1 MTDNSKQN
9 TDSVSTRHRIHQI
22 LEIEHV
28 GLAKLINIVIMLL
41 ITFTVV
47 IVFIE
52 TMPHIQAEYTSWFVW
67 FEYLSI
73 GLFSIEYIIRLWSAA
88 EIDPEQPWRSRWKY
102 AKSPLALVDLISVAP
117 FYLGLFI
124 TIDTRYL
131 RVVRLLRVFK
141 LTRYSSS
148 LSTLLQV
155 LKNEMPGIISALS
168 ILLILIVFA
177 SAGIYLVEREAQPVA
192 FGSIPQAMW
201 WATITLTTV
210 GYGDIVPITLAGKAL
225 GIVITILGVGFA
237 ALPAGIIAS
246 GFTVEMQNRRDEFRA
261 KLMSSLTD
269 GKLSRDEMRDIE
281 QLRIS
286 LGLSLKESKSLIR
299 LAGTGRLT
307 HCPHC
312 GEDLSHYS

>member
-1 MTDNSKQN
+1 MTDTTKN
-9 TDSVSTRHRIHQI
+9 TAPVTKRHRAHQI
-22 LEIEHV
+22 FELEHH
-28 GLAKLINIVIMLL
+28 GLARLINLVIMLL
-41 ITFTVV
+41 IALTVV
-47 IVFIE
+47 IVFVE
-52 TMPHIQAEYTSWFVW
+52 TIPQVRADYMTLFIW
-67 FEYLSI
+67 FEYVSI
-73 GLFSIEYIIRLWSAA
+73 ALFSVEYIARLWSAA
-88 EIDPEQPWRSRWKY
+88 EIDPEQPWRSRWRY
-102 AKSPLALVDLISVAP
+102 AKSPLALVDLLAVAP
-117 FYLGLFI
+117 FYFGLFI
-124 TIDTRYL
+124 QLDTRYL
-131 RVVRLLRVFK
+131 RVIRLLRVLK
-141 LTRYSSS
+141 LTRYSRS

-155 LKNEMPGIISALS
+155 LKNELPGIVSALG

-177 SAGIYLVEREAQPVA
+177 SAGIYLVERDAQPEA

-210 GYGDIVPITLAGKAL
+210 GYGDVVPITMAGKAL

-269 GKLSRDEMRDIE
+269 GKLSHKELRDIE

-299 LAGTGRLT
+299 LAGTGHLT

-312 GEDLSHYS
+312 GEDISQHP

>member
-1 MTDNSKQN
+1 MVHKTEN
-9 TDSVSTRHRIHQI
+9 TDTVSLRRRTHQI
-22 LEIEHV
+22 FEIEHH
-28 GLAKLINIVIMLL
+28 GLARLFNIAIMLL
-41 ITFTVV
+41 IAITVV

-52 TMPHIQAEYTSWFVW
+52 TMPQIRDEYTAGFIW
-67 FEYLSI
+67 FEYISI
-73 GLFSIEYIIRLWSAA
+73 ALFSIEYIARLWSSA

-102 AKSPLALVDLISVAP
+102 AKSPLALVDLLAVAP

-124 TIDTRYL
+124 QLDTRYL
-131 RVVRLLRVFK
+131 RVVRLLRVLK

-148 LSTLLQV
+148 LSTLVQV
-155 LKNEMPGIISALS
+155 LKNEFPGIVSALS
-168 ILLILIVFA
+168 ILFILIVFA
-177 SAGIYLVEREAQPVA
+177 SAGIYLVEHEAQPDA

-210 GYGDIVPITLAGKAL
+210 GYGDVVPITVAGKAL
-225 GIVITILGVGFA
+225 GIVITILGVGIA

-246 GFTVEMQNRRDEFRA
+246 GFTTEMQNRRDEFRA

-269 GKLSRDEMRDIE
+269 GQLSHDDLRDIE

-286 LGLSLKESKSLIR
+286 LGLSIKESKSLIR
-299 LAGTGRLT
+299 IAGTGHLT

-312 GEDLSHYS
+312 GEDLSHFQ

>member
-1 MTDNSKQN
+1 MTDTSKN
-9 TDSVSTRHRIHQI
+9 TALVTKRHRAYQI
-22 LEIEHV
+22 FELEHH
-28 GLAKLINIVIMLL
+28 GLARIINIVIMLL
-41 ITFTVV
+41 IAFTVV
-47 IVFIE
+47 IVFVE
-52 TMPHIQAEYTSWFVW
+52 TIPQVRDNYMTWFKW

-73 GLFSIEYIIRLWSAA
+73 SLFSLEYIARLWSAA
-88 EIDPEQPWRSRWKY
+88 EVDPEQPWRSRWRY
-102 AKSPLALVDLISVAP
+102 AKSPLALVDLFAVAP
-117 FYLGLFI
+117 FYFGLFI
-124 TIDTRYL
+124 QVDTRYL
-131 RVVRLLRVFK
+131 RAIRLLRILK
-141 LTRYSSS
+141 LTRYSNS
-148 LSTLLQV
+148 LSTLIQV
-155 LKNEMPGIISALS
+155 LKNEFPGILSALG
-168 ILLILIVFA
+168 ILVILIVFA
-177 SAGIYLVEREAQPVA
+177 SAGIYLVEREAQPEA

-210 GYGDIVPITLAGKAL
+210 GYGDVVPITLAGKAL

-269 GKLSRDEMRDIE
+269 GKLTHEELRDIE

-299 LAGTGRLT
+299 LAGTGHMT

-312 GEDLSHYS
+312 GEDLSQHP

>member
-1 MTDNSKQN
+1 MV
-9 TDSVSTRHRIHQI
+9 DSVNNTKPATPRYRAHQI
-22 LEIEHV
+22 FELEHH
-28 GLAKLINIVIMLL
+28 GLARMINIVIMLL
-41 ITFTVV
+41 IALTVV

-52 TMPHIQAEYTSWFVW
+52 TIPQVRDEYGPWFIG
-67 FEYLSI
+67 FEYVSI
-73 GLFSIEYIIRLWSAA
+73 ALFTIEYIARLWSAA
-88 EIDPEQPWRSRWKY
+88 EIDPEQPWRSRWRY
-102 AKSPLALVDLISVAP
+102 ATSPLAIVDLLAVAP

-124 TIDTRYL
+124 QVDTRYL
-131 RVVRLLRVFK
+131 RVIRLLRVLK
-141 LTRYSSS
+141 LTRYSRS
-148 LSTLLQV
+148 LTTLLQV
-155 LKNEMPGIISALS
+155 LRNEFPGIISALG

-177 SAGIYLVEREAQPVA
+177 SAGIYLVEHKAQPDA

-210 GYGDIVPITLAGKAL
+210 GYGDVVPITLAGKAL

-261 KLMSSLTD
+261 KIMSSLSD
-269 GKLSRDEMRDIE
+269 GKLTHEELREIE
-281 QLRIS
+281 QLRVS

-299 LAGTGRLT
+299 LSGSGHIT

-312 GEDLSHYS
+312 GEDLSHHP